1 MEPILQE
8 VTQKL
13 WDKQNQHPDDRF
25 RLFRAVGKV
34 IVPKT
39 VLYAGSYVD
48 VAPSFIF
55 PNVTYVDM
63 DRRAKRFFEDE
74 VGVKELVQA
83 KDTAAPNVQFSFIHS
98 DYARLSLPEQSFDL
112 LISLYAGFISEYC
125 TKFLKLG
132 GHLLV
137 NPSHGDA
144 ALASLDARYQLAGV
158 VISQSG
164 DYRVLQANLAD
175 YLQPKK
181 AVEVTRELLFST
193 NRGVAYTRPA
203 FAYLFERVT

>member
-1 MEPILQE
+1 MERILQE
-8 VTQKL
+8 ITQKL

-34 IVPKT
+34 IAPET

-55 PNVTYVDM
+55 ANVTYVDM
-63 DRRAKRFFEDE
+63 DKRAKRFFDDE
-74 VGVKELVQA
+74 VGVREIIEAQGS
-83 KDTAAPNVQFSFIHS
+83 APSNIRFSFIHS
-98 DYARLSLPEQSFDL
+98 DYSKLSFPEQSFDL

-125 TKFLKLG
+125 TEFLKVG
-132 GHLLV
+132 GYLLV

-144 ALASLDARYQLAGV
+144 ALAALDERYQLAGV
-158 VISQSG
+158 VISRSG
-164 DYRVLQANLAD
+164 DYRVLKDNLAD

-181 AVEVTRELLFST
+181 AIEITRELLFST
-193 NRGVAYTRPA
+193 HQGVAYTRPA
-203 FAYLFERVT
+203 FAYLFVRVK

>member
-1 MEPILQE
+1 MERNLQE
-8 VTQKL
+8 ITQKL

-34 IVPKT
+34 IAPET

-63 DRRAKRFFEDE
+63 DKRAKRFFDDE
-74 VGVKELVQA
+74 VGVREIINAQGS
-83 KDTAAPNVQFSFIHS
+83 APSNIRFSFIHS
-98 DYARLSLPEQSFDL
+98 DYSKLSFPEQSFDL

-125 TKFLKLG
+125 TEFLKVG
-132 GHLLV
+132 GYLLV

-144 ALASLDARYQLAGV
+144 ALAALDERYQLAGV
-158 VISQSG
+158 VISRSG
-164 DYRVLQANLAD
+164 DYRVLQDNLAD

-181 AVEVTRELLFST
+181 AIEITRELLFST
-193 NRGVAYTRPA
+193 HRGVAYTRPA
-203 FAYLFERVT
+203 FAYLFVRVK

>member
-1 MEPILQE
+1 VQE
-8 VTQKL
+8 FTQKL
-13 WDKQNQHPDDRF
+13 WDKQNLHPDDRF
-25 RLFRAVGKV
+25 RLFRAIGKI

-48 VAPSFIF
+48 VAPSFTF

-63 DRRAKRFFEDE
+63 DRRAKRFFEDD
-74 VGVKELVQA
+74 VGVKEIVAA

-98 DYARLSLPEQSFDL
+98 DYTKLSLPEQSFDL

-125 TKFLKLG
+125 TKFLKVG

-144 ALASLDARYQLAGV
+144 ALASLDERYQLACV
-158 VISQSG
+158 VVSKSG
-164 DYRVLQANLAD
+164 DYGVVQANLGD

-181 AVEVTRELLFST
+181 TVEITRELLFST
-193 NRGVAYTRPA
+193 NRGVAYTHPA
-203 FAYLFERVT
+203 FAYLFKRVA

>member
-1 MEPILQE
+1 MQE
-8 VTQKL
+8 ITRKL

-34 IVPKT
+34 IGPET

-48 VAPSFIF
+48 VAPSFTF
-55 PNVTYVDM
+55 PNVTYVDL
-63 DRRAKRFFEDE
+63 DRRAKRFFDDE
-74 VGVKELVQA
+74 VGVKEIIGAQGS
-83 KDTAAPNVQFSFIHS
+83 APPSGQFSFIHS
-98 DYARLSLPEQSFDL
+98 DYAKLSLPEQSFDL

-125 TKFLKLG
+125 TQFLKIG

-137 NPSHGDA
+137 NSSHGDA
-144 ALASLDARYQLAGV
+144 ALASLDARYRLAGV

-164 DYRVLQANLAD
+164 DYRVLQANLTD